1 MPDRRDILIPSHLRA
16 KSTRRVAKKALRE
29 VNKLKKLTDVTFLDT
44 ADALAVTASWVV
56 LGSNFLS
63 IPQGDAES
71 TRTGDRVHLRSIHL
85 RGTITPSATQA
96 AAKLARVV
104 MYYIDKSS
112 TLPTLPDPMQENDVL
127 SFSDLNVKFG
137 RSVRLL
143 YDKTFSLSP
152 TFDASVTIG
161 GSKIIV
167 FQKHI
172 KMNKSLIYDGAGAA
186 APLNGRLVI
195 QILGLDA
202 TTPPVVATNVRIR
215 FSG

>member
-1 MPDRRDILIPSHLRA
+1 MPKGRTVTVLTGPGHRGA
-16 KSTRRVAKKALRE
+16 KHIAKKALRE
-29 VNKLKKLTDVTFLDT
+29 VRQLRKLEDVTFLDT
-44 ADALAVTASWVV
+44 ADSAAVTASWAV
-56 LGSNFLS
+56 LGSDYLN
-63 IPQGDAES
+63 IAQGDAES
-71 TRTGDRVHLRSIHL
+71 TRTGDRVNLRSIHL

-137 RSVRLL
+137 RSIRLL

-161 GSKIIV
+161 ASKIIV

-172 KMNKSLIYDGAGAA
+172 KMNKNLVYDGAAA
-186 APLNGRLVI
+186 SVPLNGRLVI